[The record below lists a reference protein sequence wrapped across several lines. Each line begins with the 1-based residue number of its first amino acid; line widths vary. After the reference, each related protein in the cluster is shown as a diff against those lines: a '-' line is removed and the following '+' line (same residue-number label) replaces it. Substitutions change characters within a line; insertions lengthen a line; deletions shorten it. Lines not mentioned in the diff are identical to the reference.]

1 MRGRSTRAR
10 SQTLFPKPGYSP
22 YAGNT
27 FPTRPLFGDTHLHTS
42 QSFDA
47 IAFGNFLGPE
57 EAYRFARGEEVI
69 SSTGQRARLSR
80 PLDFLVVADH
90 AENMG
95 TMGEIKAG
103 NPALMD
109 DPELKRWNQMLAA
122 GGEQAMNVYY
132 EIMASVGG
140 SGKPLP
146 AALRSEELTRSVWQK
161 NVQAAEENND
171 PGTFTALIGYEWS
184 SNTGG
189 NNLHR
194 VVVFR
199 DGAEKAEQILP
210 FSSLAE
216 RQSRGPLEGASKL
229 RDEDRRQ
236 RARHPSQRQSVE
248 RPDVPADQSRRRK
261 ADHRGVCAHP
271 RKPGAAHGSH
281 PDEGRRGD
289 ASIFVARMTSSPTSS
304 GGTTGNLDLSV
315 AKTPEMLEFEYA
327 RSALKNG
334 LKLEARAWREP
345 LQIRDDRIDGLPHL
359 ARRRRREQLL
369 RQAASSRTERRRALR
384 TRSPSSA
391 TRWSW
396 AGKWFRAGM
405 LPSGRRR
412 TRAKPSS
419 TR

>member
-1 MRGRSTRAR
+1 MVRIALAQETTDKGTLDPRAV
-10 SQTLFPKPGYSP
+10 QALFPKRGYSP

-69 SSTGQRARLSR
+69 SSTGQHARLSR

-103 NPALMD
+103 NPALMN
-109 DPELKRWNQMLAA
+109 DPELKRWNQMLAT
-122 GGEQAMNVYY
+122 GGDQAMNVYY

-140 SGKPLP
+140 GGKPLP

-161 NVQAAEENND
+161 NVQAAEENNV

-199 DGAEKAEQILP
+199 DGAGKD
-210 FSSLAE
+210 
-216 RQSRGPLEGASKL
+216 GT
-229 RDEDRRQ
+229 D
-236 RARHPSQRQSVE
+236 
-248 RPDVPADQSRRRK
+248 PA
-261 ADHRGVCAHP
+261 
-271 RKPGAAHGSH
+271 
-281 PDEGRRGD
+281 
-289 ASIFVARMTSSPTSS
+289 
-304 GGTTGNLDLSV
+304 
-315 AKTPEMLEFEYA
+315 
-327 RSALKNG
+327 
-334 LKLEARAWREP
+334 
-345 LQIRDDRIDGLPHL
+345 
-359 ARRRRREQLL
+359 LL
-369 RQAASSRTERRRALR
+369 VL
-384 TRSPSSA
+384 
-391 TRWSW
+391 
-396 AGKWFRAGM
+396 
-405 LPSGRRR
+405 
-412 TRAKPSS
+412 
-419 TR
+419 

>member
-1 MRGRSTRAR
+1 MRMLMLLAGFALAATTALSYAALAQETTDKGTIDPGAAEA
-10 SQTLFPKPGYSP
+10 LFPKPGYSP

-109 DPELKRWNQMLAA
+109 DPELKRWNQMLVA
-122 GGEQAMNVYY
+122 GGDQAMNVYY

-146 AALRSEELTRSVWQK
+146 AALSSEELTRSVWQK

-199 DGAEKAEQILP
+199 DGAEKVDQILP
-210 FSSLAE
+210 FSSFRATI
-216 RQSRGPLEGASKL
+216 
-229 RDEDRRQ
+229 RRT
-236 RARHPSQRQSVE
+236 SG
-248 RPDVPADQSRRRK
+248 RPFRTTRRR
-261 ADHRGVCAHP
+261 P
-271 RKPGAAHGSH
+271 AA
-281 PDEGRRGD
+281 
-289 ASIFVARMTSSPTSS
+289 ACSPFL
-304 GGTTGNLDLSV
+304 TT
-315 AKTPEMLEFEYA
+315 ATC
-327 RSALKNG
+327 
-334 LKLEARAWREP
+334 
-345 LQIRDDRIDGLPHL
+345 
-359 ARRRRREQLL
+359 
-369 RQAASSRTERRRALR
+369 RTA
-384 TRSPSSA
+384 
-391 TRWSW
+391 
-396 AGKWFRAGM
+396 
-405 LPSGRRR
+405 
-412 TRAKPSS
+412 
-419 TR
+419 